1 MPDSPVEK
9 HGTPD
14 YPRDMETR
22 VALLEQ
28 STSDL
33 RFEVREVKT
42 MIRDLATEMRES
54 FRAVG
59 AKFDT
64 TDKAISDLRV
74 DVQSVRTEIQSV
86 RTDVE
91 RGLRDNLSKTV
102 VWFGVMISIAVAVIA
117 ILVKLPH
124 L

>member
-1 MPDSPVEK
+1 MSESSVEEQK
-9 HGTPD
+9 PKD
-14 YPRDMETR
+14 YPRSMETR

-28 STSDL
+28 STADL
-33 RFEVREVKT
+33 KFEVREIKT
-42 MIRDLATEMRES
+42 MIRDLATEMREG
-54 FRAVG
+54 FRTIG

-64 TDKAISDLRV
+64 TDKAITDLRV
-74 DVQSVRTEIQSV
+74 DIQSV
-86 RTDVE
+86 RTDLE

-102 VWFGVMISIAVAVIA
+102 VWFGLMFTIAAAIVT